1 MSRSLRLAV
10 AAAVLAALV
19 LGSVSATI
27 AGGPKVLDAR
37 MVGIP
42 TNGLVLHGITGGGV
56 PWAID
61 EGRAKLFADG
71 RLQVEVRGLVV
82 ASSGVN
88 PVATG
93 RAIVTCSS
101 VAVASSGAVPF
112 SPTGDADR
120 RHHHQP
126 AVDRASPRRSSSPAI
141 TGQRRRWF
149 AVTGS

>member
-1 MSRSLRLAV
+1 MSRSLRLAISTI
-10 AAAVLAALV
+10 AIAGLV
-19 LGSVSATI
+19 LGSVSTTI

-37 MVGIP
+37 MTGIP

-56 PWAID
+56 PWKID
-61 EGRAKLFADG
+61 EGRAKLFTDG

-101 VAVASSGAVPF
+101 VAVASSGAVPI
-112 SPTGDADR
+112 SPTGDAHVDTTINLPATCLA
-120 RHHHQP
+120 P
-126 AVDRASPRRSSSPAI
+126 AVFFAGV
-141 TGQRRRWF
+141 TGNGDRWF

>member
-1 MSRSLRLAV
+1 VSRSLRLAITTI
-10 AAAVLAALV
+10 ALAGLV
-19 LGSVSATI
+19 LGSVSTTI

-37 MVGIP
+37 LTGIP
-42 TNGLVLHGITGGGV
+42 TGGLVLHGITGGGV
-56 PWAID
+56 PWKID

-101 VAVASSGAVPF
+101 VAIASTGAVPF
-112 SPTGDADR
+112 SPTGDADVDTSINLPSTCLA
-120 RHHHQP
+120 P
-126 AVDRASPRRSSSPAI
+126 AVFFAGV
-141 TGQRRRWF
+141 TGNGDRWF

>member
-1 MSRSLRLAV
+1 MSRSLRLAISTI
-10 AAAVLAALV
+10 ALAGLV
-19 LGSVSATI
+19 LGSVSTTV

-37 MVGIP
+37 LTGIP
-42 TNGLVLHGITGGGV
+42 TGGLVLHGITGGGV
-56 PWAID
+56 PWKID

-101 VAVASSGAVPF
+101 VAVASTGAVPF
-112 SPTGDADR
+112 SPTGDADVDTSINLPSTCLA
-120 RHHHQP
+120 P
-126 AVDRASPRRSSSPAI
+126 AVFFAGV
-141 TGQRRRWF
+141 TGNGDRWF

>member
-1 MSRSLRLAV
+1 MSRFLRLA
-10 AAAVLAALV
+10 AFSAVLGALV

-42 TNGLVLHGITGGGV
+42 TNGLVLHGIAGGGV

-71 RLQVEVRGLVV
+71 RLQVEVNGLVV

-101 VAVASSGAVPF
+101 VAVASSAAVPF
-112 SPTGDADR
+112 SPTGDAVVDTTINLPSTCLA
-120 RHHHQP
+120 P
-126 AVDRASPRRSSSPAI
+126 AVFFAGI
-141 TGQRRRWF
+141 TGQGDRWF